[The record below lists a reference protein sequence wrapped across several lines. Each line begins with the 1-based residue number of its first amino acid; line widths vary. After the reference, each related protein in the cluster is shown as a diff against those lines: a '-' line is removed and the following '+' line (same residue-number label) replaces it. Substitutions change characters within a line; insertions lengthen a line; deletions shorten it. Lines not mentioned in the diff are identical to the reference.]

1 MAAHGLEHVEHVPD
15 RVTELLLAVFCFVA
29 YYWSENPKPVNL
41 ELFEIGE
48 YPGRDHSGQL
58 FFILGL
64 SILVLSAVLL
74 FVLHMRT
81 TVRQEAIF
89 IDGILNARKVRIYL
103 KGIASARKIRFRPSV
118 FNRPV
123 YNLHNK
129 GRIRFYTYGNEAIE
143 LITHDGLIY
152 RIGTQRP
159 DELLKIIE
167 LSINQGRKRLAAEVN

>member
-1 MAAHGLEHVEHVPD
+1 MNPDAALFDERQFHGLNRHSLV
-15 RVTELLLAVFCFVA
+15 RRLLLSVFCFVA

-58 FFILGL
+58 FFVLGL
-64 SILVLSAVLL
+64 CILILSAVLL

-89 IDGILNARKVRIYL
+89 IDGILSARKVRIYL
-103 KGIASARKIRFRPSV
+103 KGIASAKKIRLKPSI

-129 GRIRFYTYGNEAIE
+129 GRIRFYTYGNEAVE
-143 LITHDGLIY
+143 LTTHDGLIY

-159 DELLKIIE
+159 DELLKVIE
-167 LSINQGRKRLAAEVN
+167 DSIVEKN